1 MLRQNINRRLIAKLT
16 VFHIV
21 VIAAA
26 NYGVQF
32 TQTLWGY
39 TFTWGMFIFP
49 LVVLA
54 TDCTVR
60 LSNKDNARVIVS
72 LAYIPAILISVG
84 LADWRIGLASGTAY
98 LVGQFVDITVFQRI
112 RERMTQWWV
121 APLVSTFFAN
131 IVDTYV
137 FFAAAFHRS
146 ADPFL
151 AENWIEIA
159 TIDLIFKILISI
171 ILFLPA
177 YGILL
182 NYLQKRLM
190 TR

>member
-1 MLRQNINRRLIAKLT
+1 MLLQNINRGLIAKLT

-112 RERMTQWWV
+112 RERMAQWWV

-137 FFAAAFHRS
+137 FFAAAFYQS
-146 ADPFL
+146 ADAFL

-159 TIDLIFKILISI
+159 TVDLIFKILISI

-182 NYLQKRLM
+182 NYLQKRLA
-190 TR
+190 TG